1 MYLPYNELKGA
12 VIMEFI
18 YGYARVSTQSQELNR
33 QLDLIK
39 EKYICNEIFVEKMSG
54 KKSSRPAL
62 DKLKSVVR
70 EGDSVVVESW
80 SRLGRSTKDLFELMD
95 FFKAKKVRVVSL
107 KENFD
112 TETPQGRLAVGLFQ
126 LVNEFEIE
134 LTRQRV
140 TEGLASARARG
151 RVGGRP
157 KIDSKKIE
165 RALSLYDTKQ
175 YTIKEIKE
183 MTLVSSRT
191 LYRYIKSREKET

>member
-1 MYLPYNELKGA
+1 
-12 VIMEFI
+12 MEFI

-39 EKYICNEIFVEKMSG
+39 EKYTCNEIFVEKMSG

-70 EGDSVVVESW
+70 EGDAVVVESW

-95 FFKAKKVRVVSL
+95 LFKAKKVRVVSL

-126 LVNEFEIE
+126 LVNEFEVE

-140 TEGLASARARG
+140 TEGLTSARARG

-157 KIDSKKIE
+157 KIESKKID

-183 MTLVSSRT
+183 MTGVSSRT
-191 LYRYIKSREKET
+191 LYRYINSRET